1 MNYTQYLS
9 LIENPVYKVK
19 QKNKKKY
26 KANDHKTPPEDYEG
40 YQVWGSNGMDGGY
53 AIEEPKVNEDLIME
67 LSREE
72 RERDRKKI
80 EDAEKTRR
88 KFRDENENTKKPVPL
103 KYGEFLRFDK
113 SSNKWVSN
121 KE

>member
-1 MNYTQYLS
+1 MNYTQYIS

-19 QKNKKKY
+19 KKNNKKG
-26 KANDHKTPPEDYEG
+26 KAKDHKNPPEEYEG

-53 AIEEPKVNEDLIME
+53 AIEDPKVNEEMIME

-72 RERDRKKI
+72 RERDRKRI
-80 EDAEKTRR
+80 EDAAKTRKR
-88 KFRDENENTKKPVPL
+88 FGNGNEHTRKPVNL
-103 KYGEFLRFDK
+103 KYGEFMRFDK
-113 SSNKWVSN
+113 TANKWVSN